1 MLFEIHTA
9 TFILFLRSIAMSGS
23 QQTTVFATNV
33 VLDRF
38 GKEVAEILRKYLRE
52 NFAICFEPDCMF
64 AIEELGI
71 AVQRLLGV
79 EVANML
85 MRDIRDEIEGLKPAF
100 KVQDSNLTYW
110 QIEETPA

>member
-1 MLFEIHTA
+1 
-9 TFILFLRSIAMSGS
+9 
-23 QQTTVFATNV
+23 
-33 VLDRF
+33 
-38 GKEVAEILRKYLRE
+38 
-52 NFAICFEPDCMF
+52 MF

-100 KVQDSNLTYW
+100 KVQESNLTYW
-110 QIEETPA
+110 QIE